1 MPIDF
6 PSPPLTVGQQYQY
19 NGTTWQW
26 NGSAWIV
33 VGTYPPVGGYVTT
46 FNGLTGAVN
55 GVTTGTANTFVT
67 LQSFSSGIS
76 ASGGTFSNNIRL
88 QNNEF
93 LQNTTNGRMDFMPA
107 PGGSTHYGL
116 YVDMTSWGFGPA
128 LGTIRSSDGALN
140 SAQIRW
146 DVALVVAND
155 VNFALGSNQQNTFRQ
170 SSTGNATVQFV
181 TNVTTGSN
189 SAALALVDAVGAGTA
204 NRSPGV
210 THNNPNLYVYRAG
223 AASANDFIRIE
234 HNGTNGRIVSG
245 GTSGINIEPGSGVLG
260 ISGGLSAS
268 GMVVL
273 SQGVCGGYGNDVQ
286 SYGYTSGY
294 DIIPTNWQSI
304 SANISTSPDINSI
317 YLAPINIS
325 KKSIIKSIATQ
336 RGTDTTGNTGNF
348 YLGLYNSNLY
358 GLPNT
363 LVYSSPSTVLGTGN
377 FGVNRVSNVNYTAN
391 PGAYWIGI
399 IFSAAG
405 LSAGLARYGGT
416 PSKLVT
422 SISSSPVAQSMVTG
436 LTAAT
441 SGFTL
446 PTNLNNVSVTNVI
459 GNNFPAV
466 FFTAEGAT

>member
-46 FNGLTGAVN
+46 FNGLTGAVT
-55 GVTTGTANTFVT
+55 GVTVGGTNVFTALNTFNA
-67 LQSFSSGIS
+67 GIS
-76 ASGGTFSNNIRL
+76 ASGGTFANNFSTL
-88 QNNEF
+88 GSFNVLNGGTF
-93 LQNTTNGRMDFMPA
+93 GSGTTFISIINKPSSAYGSGNGGGIWVRDGA
-107 PGGSTHYGL
+107 IQIGGGSFQSGQGFWSVNPDSELMFFSGRQEMYINQGYQAAQNAISIAIGL
-116 YVDMTSWGFGPA
+116 
-128 LGTIRSSDGALN
+128 N
-140 SAQIRW
+140 H
-146 DVALVVAND
+146 
-155 VNFALGSNQQNTFRQ
+155 
-170 SSTGNATVQFV
+170 TGNAIRIAKQS
-181 TNVTTGSN
+181 TTGSI
-189 SAALALVDAVGAGTA
+189 DATKLIAGCD
-204 NRSPGV
+204 S
-210 THNNPNLYVYRAG
+210 
-223 AASANDFIRIE
+223 
-234 HNGTNGRIVSG
+234 NGIWYGLGFSG
-245 GTSGINIEPGSGVLG
+245 GTGGATFSGNVAMASTSSHTGLASFA
-260 ISGGLSAS
+260 GGLSAS

-273 SQGVCGGYGNDVQ
+273 AQGVCGGYGNDVQ

-304 SANISTSPDINSI
+304 SANISASPDINSI

-348 YLGLYNSNLY
+348 YFGLYNSNLY

-399 IFSAAG
+399 VFSAAG
-405 LSAGLARYGGT
+405 LSAGLARYGGVS
-416 PSKLVT
+416 SKLV
-422 SISSSPVAQSMVTG
+422 SPISSSPVAQTTVTG